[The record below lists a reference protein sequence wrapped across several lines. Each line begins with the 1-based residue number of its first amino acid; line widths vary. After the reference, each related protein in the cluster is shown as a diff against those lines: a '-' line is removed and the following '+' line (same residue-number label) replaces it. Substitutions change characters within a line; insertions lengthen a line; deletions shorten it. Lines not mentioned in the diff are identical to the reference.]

1 MDICLICY
9 HDPTSHSFSKVCEI
23 DKVCH
28 FYTKPAAATKY
39 HDQNGILNHV
49 NNLLNKYKERN
60 WVWTIDGTDFTM
72 KHALEVGTIRKILKL
87 ITKTYNDK
95 LVEIK
100 VINMNKSM
108 EYMYGIIRPFLNK
121 DISKK
126 IKFVS

>member
-23 DKVCH
+23 DGICQ
-28 FYTKPAAATKY
+28 FYTKPSAATKY
-39 HDQNGILNHV
+39 DDQAGILNHV
-49 NNLLNKYKERN
+49 NNLLNKYKERR

-100 VINMNKSM
+100 VINMNKAM
-108 EYMYGIIRPFLNK
+108 EYMYGVIRPFLNK

-126 IKFVS
+126 IRFVS